1 MNHQIPQ
8 VFVLLREI
16 INIMLQL
23 SEIWIYPVKS
33 LAGISLKQAKVT
45 ERGIE
50 HDRRWLLVNEEGTF
64 LTQRQFPQLALF
76 QPSIDAEFL
85 TITHRKDIVEPLKV
99 SLTPPNHHEYVQVKV
114 WDDTIDALE
123 VSTEANEWFSKAL
136 AMKVRLVYMPEDSRR
151 EVDEKYAITG
161 EEITS
166 FSDAYPFLVIGQS
179 SLDDLNNRLKEHV
192 KMNRFRPNLVFK
204 GGEAYEEE
212 NWYEVQIGKATFWG
226 VKPCARCIM
235 TTIDQ
240 ESGEKTGKDPL
251 YTLSTYRKAGKRV
264 LFGQNLLV
272 TVLDTIQ
279 LGDSINVISTKK
291 LPQFEIEVS

>member
-1 MNHQIPQ
+1 
-8 VFVLLREI
+8 
-16 INIMLQL
+16 MLQL

-33 LAGISLKQAKVT
+33 LAGISLQKAKVT
-45 ERGIE
+45 ERGLE
-50 HDRRWLLVNEEGTF
+50 NDRRWLLVDENGHF
-64 LTQRQFPQLALF
+64 LTQRQYPQLALF
-76 QPSIDAEFL
+76 QTAIDAANL
-85 TITHRKDIVEPLKV
+85 TITHRKNNSETLKI
-99 SLTPPNHHEYVQVKV
+99 SLTPTNYHKKVSVKV
-114 WDDTIDALE
+114 WDDTIDDALE
-123 VSTEANEWFSKAL
+123 VSNEANEWFSKAL
-136 AMKVRLVYMPEDSRR
+136 EMSVRLVYMPENSRR
-151 EVDEKYAITG
+151 EVDKNYAISG
-161 EEITS
+161 DEITS

-179 SLDDLNNRLKEHV
+179 SLDDLNNRLKERV

-226 VKPCARCIM
+226 VKPCSRCIM

-251 YTLSTYRKAGKRV
+251 LTLSTYRKAGKRV

-272 TVLDTIQ
+272 TVLESIQ
-279 LGDSINVISTKK
+279 IGDAINVISTKK

>member
-1 MNHQIPQ
+1 
-8 VFVLLREI
+8 
-16 INIMLQL
+16 MLQL

-33 LAGISLKQAKVT
+33 LAGISLQKAKVT
-45 ERGIE
+45 ERGLE
-50 HDRRWLLVNEEGTF
+50 NDRRWLLVDENGHF
-64 LTQRQFPQLALF
+64 LTQRQYPQLALF
-76 QPSIDAEFL
+76 QPAIDAEYL
-85 TITHRKDIVEPLKV
+85 TITHRKNNSEALKI
-99 SLTPPNHHEYVQVKV
+99 SLTPTNYYKKVIVKV
-114 WDDTIDALE
+114 WDDTIDDAIE
-123 VSTEANEWFSKAL
+123 VTNEANEWFSKAL
-136 AMKVRLVYMPEDSRR
+136 EMSVRLVYMPESSRR
-151 EVDEKYAITG
+151 EVDKNYAISG
-161 EEITS
+161 DEITS

-179 SLDDLNNRLKEHV
+179 SLDDLNNRLKERV

-226 VKPCARCIM
+226 VKPCSRCIM

-251 YTLSTYRKAGKRV
+251 LTLSTYRKAGKRV

-272 TVLDTIQ
+272 TVLENIQ
-279 LGDSINVISTKK
+279 IGDAINVISTKK

>member
-1 MNHQIPQ
+1 
-8 VFVLLREI
+8 
-16 INIMLQL
+16 MLQL

-33 LAGISLKQAKVT
+33 LAGISLKKAKVT
-45 ERGIE
+45 ERGLE
-50 HDRRWLLVNEEGTF
+50 NDRRWLLVDENGHF
-64 LTQRQFPQLALF
+64 LTQRQYPQLALF
-76 QPSIDAEFL
+76 QPAIDAEYL
-85 TITHRKDIVEPLKV
+85 TITHRKNNSEALKV
-99 SLTPPNHHEYVQVKV
+99 NLTQTNYHKKVSVKV
-114 WDDTIDALE
+114 WDDTIDDALE
-123 VSTEANEWFSKAL
+123 VSNEANEWFSKAL
-136 AMKVRLVYMPEDSRR
+136 EMSVRLVYMPESSRR
-151 EVDEKYAITG
+151 EVDKKYAISG
-161 EEITS
+161 DEITS

-179 SLDDLNNRLKEHV
+179 SLDDLNNRLKERV

-226 VKPCARCIM
+226 VKPCSRCIM

-251 YTLSTYRKAGKRV
+251 LTLSTYRKAGKRV

-272 TVLDTIQ
+272 TVLENIQ
-279 LGDSINVISTKK
+279 IGDAINVISTKK